1 MNARWLRRGAEV
13 VLGPRSI
20 RRLTLTHAIDDVA
33 DAMVSLS
40 LIGSL
45 FFSVSF
51 DASRERILLYLVIT
65 AAPLALIAPFV
76 GPVLERSRLA
86 SRTLLAST
94 HFARAVLALGLA
106 GSLSSLSFYPL
117 VIGILLA
124 RKVYALTK
132 TILLTQLLPSEADLV
147 AAGGHL
153 SRAGTFAG
161 GLGTALAGG
170 LLATAG
176 VSALPLVG
184 ALGYA
189 IAGTVAM
196 TIPAHR
202 GHGPAPV
209 VAEERIVVPVDVRTA
224 SIAVA
229 ALRAASGAL
238 TLLLALAIK
247 RGGGDAWWFATALL
261 AAGVGGFSG
270 TFLAGGAHRRLSP
283 DRIIVNCLLGP
294 GLVALFGLLVNGHVA
309 VLVIAGSIGLGVSVA
324 SRAMDVIHA
333 RLPDRSRARAI
344 SATELR
350 LQLAS
355 VAGGSLVVLVS
366 PSPQMGIGAVGAVLV
381 VAAAMYASSRQLTL
395 RFDTGRRGA
404 AGPPETGDLARDLL
418 DEAQLALSRNR
429 PRVAVVLAV
438 SAARAAHLAHHG
450 GDAADANAA
459 IDALLEM
466 RAPAAGLDD
475 HERARRAINVA
486 TELEGNPPAAPE
498 GSSSTGRTT

>member
-13 VLGPRSI
+13 LLGPRAI

-33 DAMVSLS
+33 DALVSLS
-40 LIGSL
+40 LVGSL

-51 DASRERILLYLVIT
+51 DASRERILLYLALT
-65 AAPLALIAPFV
+65 AAPLAVIAPFV
-76 GPVLERSRLA
+76 GPALERSRLA
-86 SRTLLAST
+86 SRTLLAGT
-94 HFARAVLALGLA
+94 QFARVVLALGLA

-117 VIGILLA
+117 VIGVLLA
-124 RKVYALTK
+124 RKVYALAK
-132 TILLTQLLPSEADLV
+132 TILLAQLLPSEADLV
-147 AAGGHL
+147 AASGHL
-153 SRAGTFAG
+153 SRAGTVAG
-161 GLGTALAGG
+161 GLGTALAGA
-170 LLATAG
+170 LLATVG
-176 VSALPLVG
+176 VAALPLLG

-189 IAGTVAM
+189 VAGAVAM

-202 GHGPAPV
+202 SDDPVRVIAP
-209 VAEERIVVPVDVRTA
+209 ERIVVPAEVHTA

-247 RGGGDAWWFATALL
+247 RGGGDAWWFATALV
-261 AAGVGGFSG
+261 AAGVGGFAG

-294 GLVALFGLLVNGHVA
+294 GLVALIGLLANGHFA
-309 VLVIAGSIGLGVSVA
+309 VLAIAGAIGLAVSVA

-355 VAGGSLVVLVS
+355 VAGGSLVVVVA
-366 PSPQMGIGAVGAVLV
+366 PSPQLGIGAVGAVLV
-381 VAAAMYASSRQLTL
+381 AAAAMFASSRQLAL
-395 RFDTGRRGA
+395 RFDTGRQGA
-404 AGPPETGDLARDLL
+404 GGTPETGDLARDLL
-418 DEAQLALSRNR
+418 DEAQLALSRDR
-429 PRVAVVLAV
+429 PRVAIVLAV
-438 SAARAAHLAHHG
+438 SAARAAHAAAPG
-450 GDAADANAA
+450 SDRADANAA
-459 IDALLEM
+459 IDALLQI
-466 RAPAAGLDD
+466 AARTEGDD

-486 TELEGNPPAAPE
+486 TKLEGLAERGGAA
-498 GSSSTGRTT
+498 TTDVTT